1 MWRLPDIADAIHEA
15 LESHEHALFREQA
28 VYGLDSLTEL
38 DLHPIIARGLQTLQC
53 GVVREQPYPH
63 EWRTRKAAAVTPEPS
78 TPSPSRT
85 TDGPTLVH
93 VGSTDEFPV
102 RPPPDAPLPHH
113 RDRLRCDLVLTPRP
127 GDVLGDPVKH
137 ERAKRDH
144 ARELRGTLFES
155 LHPPAPEPAK
165 ANPLPPEDAF
175 WLEVKAVAQFD
186 LSSGAPGFN
195 RTYASSLTRSLATD
209 LRKLSDDA
217 RIIRGAS
224 LLVLFTLDRET
235 SDHDIPIALHRCL
248 DRGLDVAA
256 PEIRRFPIL
265 DRLGNAL
272 CTTCLVAIKRE
283 PHLLPAPESFP
294 SS

>member
-1 MWRLPDIADAIHEA
+1 MWRLPDIADAINEA

-38 DLHPIIARGLQTLQC
+38 DLHPIIASGLQSLHC

-63 EWRTRKAAAVTPEPS
+63 EWRTRKTAPAPEAP
-78 TPSPSRT
+78 TT
-85 TDGPTLVH
+85 AGATDGPTLVH
-93 VGSTDEFPV
+93 VGSTDEFPA
-102 RPPPDAPLPHH
+102 RPASDAPLPHH
-113 RDRLRCDLVLTPRP
+113 RDRLRCDLVLTPHP

-144 ARELRGTLFES
+144 TRELRGTLFES
-155 LHPPAPEPAK
+155 LHPPVPEPDIRK
-165 ANPLPPEDAF
+165 PLAPEDAF

-195 RTYASSLTRSLATD
+195 RTYASALTRSLATD

-217 RIIRGAS
+217 RIISGAA

-248 DRGLDVAA
+248 DRGLEVAA

-283 PHLLPAPESFP
+283 PHLMPGLTALPPE
-294 SS
+294 